1 MKIIFSIL
9 LIVCATTVF
18 TFNALESTLLESGF
32 SWTMSKMLPY
42 LILGFGGILLA
53 YSFAKGF
60 KIKSKIVK
68 VVIVLVLL
76 ALPFVL
82 GFALHPIYQGDFS
95 SEGTELTKEKIL
107 VKTDPKYDLLVVT
120 IPGCPFCLESIAH
133 LKLIKKHSPDLK
145 ILFSVCSTD
154 KKDLD
159 LYRGIIAGDF
169 DIALAEDPE
178 ASVQLAEGHFP
189 TFVQLKKGIPTYK
202 WSNDQFGV
210 GAIDKL
216 TGELK

>member
-9 LIVCATTVF
+9 LIVCAATLF
-18 TFNALESTLLESGF
+18 TFNSLESTLLESGF
-32 SWTMSKMLPY
+32 SWTMSKMIPY

-60 KIKSKIVK
+60 KLKPKFVKIII
-68 VVIVLVLL
+68 VVFLL
-76 ALPFVL
+76 ALPFVI

-95 SEGTELTKEKIL
+95 SEGTELANEK
-107 VKTDPKYDLLVVT
+107 VKIDPKYDLLVIT

-145 ILFSVCSTD
+145 ILFSVCSVN
-154 KKDLD
+154 KNDLD
-159 LYRGIIAGDF
+159 LYKGLIAGDF
-169 DIALAEDPE
+169 DIALAKNVDDYAE
-178 ASVQLAEGHFP
+178 LAEGHFP
-189 TFVQLKKGIPTYK
+189 TFVQLKKGVPTQK

-216 TGELK
+216 IGELK

>member
-18 TFNALESTLLESGF
+18 TFNPLESTLLESGF

-60 KIKSKIVK
+60 KVKPKIVK
-68 VVIVLVLL
+68 IIVVLVLL
-76 ALPFVL
+76 ASPFGA

-95 SEGTELTKEKIL
+95 SEGTEVADQK

-133 LKLIKKHSPDLK
+133 LKIIKKHSPDLK
-145 ILFSVCSTD
+145 ILFSVCSAD

-159 LYRGIIAGDF
+159 LYRGLIAGDF
-169 DIALAEDPE
+169 DIALAVDPE
-178 ASVQLAEGHFP
+178 ASMKLAERSFP
-189 TFVQLKKGIPTYK
+189 TFVQLKKGIPVYK

>member
-9 LIVCATTVF
+9 LIVCAATLF
-18 TFNALESTLLESGF
+18 TFNSLESTLLESGF

-53 YSFAKGF
+53 YAFAKGF

-68 VVIVLVLL
+68 VVVVLVLL
-76 ALPFVL
+76 ASPFAL
-82 GFALHPIYQGDFS
+82 GFAFHPIYQGDFS
-95 SEGTELTKEKIL
+95 SEGADLAKEKII
-107 VKTDPKYDLLVVT
+107 VKTDPKYDLLVIT
-120 IPGCPFCLESIAH
+120 IPGCPFCLQSIEH

-145 ILFSVCSTD
+145 ILFSVCSPN

-159 LYRGIIAGDF
+159 LYRGLIADDF
-169 DIALAEDPE
+169 DIALAKDID
-178 ASVQLAEGHFP
+178 ASVDLAEGHFP
-189 TFVQLKKGIPTYK
+189 TFVQLKKGIPAYK

-216 TGELK
+216 LGELK

>member
-9 LIVCATTVF
+9 LIVCAATLF
-18 TFNALESTLLESGF
+18 AFNSLESTLLESGF
-32 SWTMSKMLPY
+32 SWTMSKMIPY
-42 LILGFGGILLA
+42 LVLGLGGILLA

-68 VVIVLVLL
+68 IVVVLVLL
-76 ALPFVL
+76 ASPFAL

-95 SEGTELTKEKIL
+95 SEGTEVADQKVKI
-107 VKTDPKYDLLVVT
+107 DPKYDLMVIT

-133 LKLIKKHSPDLK
+133 LKIIKKHSPDLK
-145 ILFSVCSTD
+145 ILFSVCSAD

-159 LYRGIIAGDF
+159 LYQGLIAGDF

-178 ASVQLAEGHFP
+178 ASVELAEGHFP
-189 TFVQLKKGIPTYK
+189 TFVQLKKGIPAYK

-216 TGELK
+216 LGELK